1 MKRILDRLKM
11 DYHNLQ
17 IKYKL
22 FLLVSWIM
30 VISFSFTFF
39 GLQYAFHIY
48 DEQIYSKSSQVLSTS
63 SNSIESELK
72 NLEELSY
79 NILTDSQIQQY
90 LSSISEDSTEY
101 DKFRMRTNMLDR
113 LTSYANKEEYIQSIN
128 LVDVNGEEYVVGPK
142 TVKLTPTQKADITKM
157 AMQANGSNVWLN
169 PEKNNLLFSTAREI
183 RQFRNLS
190 FDNLGTI
197 VIYINMDKLVANIL
211 EGSRKMD
218 GEFLIV
224 RDSNIIFPKETNSLF
239 KEAAISLDSEK
250 VDSGYQIKKI
260 DKKNYFL
267 VHIKSNYF
275 DWGYLNVIPF
285 NQIFENINK
294 VKTFLV
300 IIFILM
306 FVVVT
311 IFGIRFARNIT
322 IPLENLVASMQYVKV
337 GDFKEA
343 SRNAL
348 KTPIMQDDEVGK
360 LQQNFQ
366 TMIQQIDEL
375 INENYSKQLTIKET
389 EFKALQA
396 QINPHFLYNTLE
408 SINWLAKGNGQ
419 TQISRMVEALGFLL
433 RNSISLKQP
442 LITIEEELN
451 VVSNYVI
458 IQKYRFEERLDF
470 HMEVDSD
477 IGGFYIPKLTL
488 QPLVENAIH
497 YALEPKIDPCKIS
510 VYSIVE
516 KESIK
521 LIVEDDGPGM
531 ESTFIEKL
539 KRGEV
544 KTRGQGVGLSNIND
558 RIKLAYG
565 EKYGIEIE
573 SEPNKGT
580 KVIIVLPFDKGENHV

>member
-1 MKRILDRLKM
+1 
-11 DYHNLQ
+11 
-17 IKYKL
+17 
-22 FLLVSWIM
+22 M
-30 VISFSFTFF
+30 VISFSFAFF

-63 SNSIESELK
+63 SNSIESELRD
-72 NLEELSY
+72 LEDLSY
-79 NILTDSQIQQY
+79 NILTDAQIQQY

-101 DKFRMRTNMLDR
+101 DKFRMRTNMLDK
-113 LTSYANKEEYIQSIN
+113 LLSYANKEEYIQSIN
-128 LVDVNGEEYVVGPK
+128 LVDVNGDEYIVGPRTFKLNQQQK
-142 TVKLTPTQKADITKM
+142 TDITKM
-157 AMQANGSNVWLN
+157 AIKANGSNVWLN
-169 PEKNNLLFSTAREI
+169 PEKNDFIFATAREI

-197 VIYINMDKLVANIL
+197 IIYLNMDKLVANIL
-211 EGSRKMD
+211 EGSRKSD

-224 RDSNIIFPKETNSLF
+224 RKNNIIFPKEPSSVF
-239 KEAAISLDSEK
+239 KEAAISIDSKALE
-250 VDSGYQIKKI
+250 SGYQFKKI

-275 DWGYLNVIPF
+275 DWGYLNVIPY
-285 NQIFENINK
+285 NQIFENINM
-294 VKTFLV
+294 VKTFLI

-311 IFGIRFARNIT
+311 MFGIRFARNIT
-322 IPLENLVASMQYVKV
+322 LPLENLVDGMQYVKV
-337 GDFKEA
+337 GDFKQA
-343 SRNAL
+343 RKKAL
-348 KTPIMQDDEVGK
+348 TTSAFQDDEVGK

-419 TQISRMVEALGFLL
+419 SQISKMVEALGFLL

-451 VVSNYVI
+451 VVKNYVV
-458 IQKYRFEERLDF
+458 IQKYRFEDRLDF
-470 HMEVDSD
+470 HLQVDLD
-477 IGGFYIPKLTL
+477 IVGFYIPKLTL

-510 VYSIVE
+510 IYSIVD
-516 KESIK
+516 KETIK

-531 ESTFIEKL
+531 ETTFIEKL
-539 KRGEV
+539 KKGEV

-558 RIKLAYG
+558 RIKLSYG
-565 EKYGIEIE
+565 ERYGINIE

-580 KVIIVLPFDKGENHV
+580 KVIIVLPFNKGEDHV

>member
-1 MKRILDRLKM
+1 MKKVLHRLKKQ
-11 DYHNLQ
+11 YANLQ

-30 VISFSFTFF
+30 VISFSFAFF

-63 SNSIESELK
+63 SNSIESELRD
-72 NLEELSY
+72 LEDLSY
-79 NILTDSQIQQY
+79 NILTDAQIQQY

-101 DKFRMRTNMLDR
+101 DKFRMRTNMLDK
-113 LTSYANKEEYIQSIN
+113 LLSYANKEEYIQSIN
-128 LVDVNGEEYVVGPK
+128 LVDVNGEEYIVGPRTFKLNQQQK
-142 TVKLTPTQKADITKM
+142 TDITKM
-157 AMQANGSNVWLN
+157 AIKANGSNVWLN
-169 PEKNNLLFSTAREI
+169 PEKNDFIFATAREI

-197 VIYINMDKLVANIL
+197 IIYLNMDKLVANIL
-211 EGSRKMD
+211 EGSRKSD

-224 RDSNIIFPKETNSLF
+224 RKNNIIFPKEPSSVF
-239 KEAAISLDSEK
+239 KEAAISIDSQALE
-250 VDSGYQIKKI
+250 SGYQFKKI

-275 DWGYLNVIPF
+275 DWGYLNVIPY
-285 NQIFENINK
+285 NQIFENINM
-294 VKTFLV
+294 VKTFLI

-311 IFGIRFARNIT
+311 MFGIRFARNIT
-322 IPLENLVASMQYVKV
+322 LPLENLVDGMQYVKV
-337 GDFKEA
+337 GDFKQA
-343 SRNAL
+343 RKKAL
-348 KTPIMQDDEVGK
+348 TTSAFQDDEVGK

-419 TQISRMVEALGFLL
+419 SQISKMVEALGFLL

-451 VVSNYVI
+451 VVKNYVV
-458 IQKYRFEERLDF
+458 IQKYRFEDRLDF
-470 HMEVDSD
+470 HLQVDLD
-477 IGGFYIPKLTL
+477 IVGFYIPKLTL

-510 VYSIVE
+510 IYSIVD
-516 KESIK
+516 KETIK

-539 KRGEV
+539 KKGEV

-558 RIKLAYG
+558 RIKLSYG
-565 EKYGIEIE
+565 ERYGINIE
-573 SEPNKGT
+573 SEPNNGT
-580 KVIIVLPFDKGENHV
+580 KVIIVLPFNKGEDHV

>member
-1 MKRILDRLKM
+1 MKNILHRLKKQY
-11 DYHNLQ
+11 DNLQ

-72 NLEELSY
+72 ALEDLSY
-79 NILTDSQIQQY
+79 NILTDPQIQQY
-90 LSSISEDSTEY
+90 LSTIREETTEY
-101 DKFRMRTNMLDR
+101 DKFRQSTNMLDK
-113 LTSYANKEEYIQSIN
+113 LLSYANKEEYIQSITI
-128 LVDVNGEEYVVGPK
+128 VDTTGEEYAAGPK
-142 TVKLTPTQKADITKM
+142 TTKLTQKQKTDITNM
-157 AMQANGSNVWLN
+157 AKSANGSNIWLN
-169 PEKNNLLFSTAREI
+169 PEENDFIFATAREI
-183 RQFRNLS
+183 RQFKNLS
-190 FDNLGTI
+190 FDHLGTI
-197 VIYINMDKLVANIL
+197 IINLNMDRLVGNLLA
-211 EGSRKMD
+211 GSRNID

-224 RDSNIIFPKETNSLF
+224 SENSLIFPKEINPTF
-239 KEAAISLDSEK
+239 KEAAISLDSQTIK
-250 VDSGYQIKKI
+250 SGYQIEKI
-260 DKKNYFL
+260 DNKNYFL

-294 VKTFLV
+294 VKTFLIV
-300 IIFILM
+300 IFILM
-306 FVVVT
+306 FVGVT
-311 IFGIRFARNIT
+311 FLGIRFARNIT
-322 IPLENLVASMQYVKV
+322 MPLENLVAGMQYVKV

-343 SRNAL
+343 KKKAL
-348 KTPIMQDDEVGK
+348 DTSIMQDDEVGK

-375 INENYSKQLTIKET
+375 IHENYSKQLTIKET

-419 TQISRMVEALGFLL
+419 AQISKMVESLGFLL

-442 LITIEEELN
+442 LITIEDELN
-451 VVSNYVI
+451 IVKNYVV

-470 HMEVDSD
+470 HLHVDSD
-477 IGGFYIPKLTL
+477 IVGFYIPKLTL

-510 VYSIVE
+510 VYSIVN
-516 KESIK
+516 KDSIK

-531 ESTFIEKL
+531 ESAFIEKL
-539 KRGEV
+539 KKGEV
-544 KTRGQGVGLSNIND
+544 KTRGQGVGLSNID
-558 RIKLAYG
+558 ERIRLSYG
-565 EKYGIEIE
+565 ESYGVKIE

>member
-1 MKRILDRLKM
+1 MKKILHRLKKQ
-11 DYHNLQ
+11 YHNLK

-39 GLQYAFHIY
+39 GLTYAFHIY

-72 NLEELSY
+72 NLEELTY

-101 DKFRMRTNMLDR
+101 DKFRLRTNMLDK
-113 LTSYANKEEYIQSIN
+113 LLSYANKEEYIQSIN
-128 LVDVNGEEYVVGPK
+128 LVDVKGEEYVVGPR
-142 TVKLTPTQKADITKM
+142 TVKLTQHQKANITKM
-157 AMQANGSNVWLN
+157 TIKANGSNVWLN
-169 PEKNNLLFSTAREI
+169 PEKNDYIFATAREI

-197 VIYINMDKLVANIL
+197 IIYINMDKLVAHIL
-211 EGSRKMD
+211 EGSRKID

-224 RDSNIIFPKETNSLF
+224 RDNNPIFPKETNPPL
-239 KEAAISLDSEK
+239 KEAATSLDSHKIE
-250 VDSGYQIKKI
+250 SGYQIKKI
-260 DKKNYFL
+260 DNKNYFL
-267 VHIKSNYF
+267 VHIKSTYF

-285 NQIFENINK
+285 NQIFENINM
-294 VKTFLV
+294 VKTFL
-300 IIFILM
+300 IMIFILM
-306 FVVVT
+306 FVGVT
-311 IFGIRFARNIT
+311 ILGIRFARNIT
-322 IPLENLVASMQYVKV
+322 IPLENLVDGMQYVKV

-343 SRNAL
+343 RKRVL
-348 KTPIMQDDEVGK
+348 KTAISQEDEVGK

-419 TQISRMVEALGFLL
+419 TQISKMVESLGFLL

-451 VVSNYVI
+451 IVKNYVI

-470 HMEVDSD
+470 HMMVDSD
-477 IGGFYIPKLTL
+477 IYGFYIPKLTL
-488 QPLVENAIH
+488 QPIIENAIH

-510 VYSIVE
+510 IYSVINQE
-516 KESIK
+516 TIK

-531 ESTFIEKL
+531 ESAFIEKL

-544 KTRGQGVGLSNIND
+544 ETRGQGVGLSNIND
-558 RIKLAYG
+558 RIKLSYG
-565 EKYGIEIE
+565 DKYEVSIE

-580 KVIIVLPFDKGENHV
+580 KVIIVLPFNKGEEHV

>member
-1 MKRILDRLKM
+1 
-11 DYHNLQ
+11 
-17 IKYKL
+17 
-22 FLLVSWIM
+22 M

-39 GLQYAFHIY
+39 GLTYAFQIY

-72 NLEELSY
+72 DLEDLSY
-79 NILTDSQIQQY
+79 NILTDPQIQQY

-101 DKFRMRTNMLDR
+101 DKFRMRTNVLDK
-113 LTSYANKEEYIQSIN
+113 LLSYANKEEYIQSIN
-128 LVDVNGEEYVVGPK
+128 LVDVNGEEYVVGPR
-142 TVKLTPTQKADITKM
+142 TLKLTQHQKADITKM
-157 AMQANGSNVWLN
+157 AIKANGSNVWLN
-169 PEKNNLLFSTAREI
+169 PEKNDYIFATAREI

-197 VIYINMDKLVANIL
+197 IIYLNMDKLVANIL
-211 EGSRKMD
+211 EGSKKRD

-224 RDSNIIFPKETNSLF
+224 RQSNIIFPKETNSLF
-239 KEAAISLDSEK
+239 KEAAISLDSQS
-250 VDSGYQIKKI
+250 VASRYQIKKI
-260 DKKNYFL
+260 DNKNYFL

-275 DWGYLNVIPF
+275 DWGYLNVIPY

-294 VKTFLV
+294 VKTFLI

-311 IFGIRFARNIT
+311 MFGIRFARNIT
-322 IPLENLVASMQYVKV
+322 IPLENLVDGMKYIKV

-343 SRNAL
+343 SKKAL
-348 KTPIMQDDEVGK
+348 QASVMQDDEVGK

-366 TMIQQIDEL
+366 AMIQQIDEL

-419 TQISRMVEALGFLL
+419 TQISRMVESLGFLL
-433 RNSISLKQP
+433 RNSINLKKP
-442 LITIEEELN
+442 LITIEEELTI
-451 VVSNYVI
+451 VKNYVV
-458 IQKYRFEERLDF
+458 IQQYRFEERLDF
-470 HMEVDSD
+470 HMEVDED
-477 IGGFYIPKLTL
+477 IVGFYIPKLTL

-497 YALEPKIDPCKIS
+497 YALEPKIDPCRIS
-510 VYSIVE
+510 IYSIVN
-516 KESIK
+516 KETIK

-531 ESTFIEKL
+531 ESAFIEKL
-539 KRGEV
+539 KKGEV
-544 KTRGQGVGLSNIND
+544 KTRGQGVGLSNIDD
-558 RIKLAYG
+558 RIKLSYG
-565 EKYGIEIE
+565 EKYGVSIE
-573 SEPNKGT
+573 SEYNKGT
-580 KVIIVLPFDKGENHV
+580 KVIIVLPFDKGEDHV

>member
-1 MKRILDRLKM
+1 MKKVLQRLKKQ
-11 DYHNLQ
+11 YANLQ

-30 VISFSFTFF
+30 VISFSFAFF

-72 NLEELSY
+72 DLEDLTY
-79 NILTDSQIQQY
+79 NILTDPQIQQY

-101 DKFRMRTNMLDR
+101 DKFRMRTNMLDK
-113 LTSYANKEEYIQSIN
+113 LLSYANKEEYIQSIN
-128 LVDVNGEEYVVGPK
+128 LVDVNGEEYVVGPR
-142 TVKLTPTQKADITKM
+142 TFKLTQQQKADITKL
-157 AMQANGSNVWLN
+157 AIKANGSNVWLN
-169 PEKNNLLFSTAREI
+169 PEKNDFIFATAREI

-197 VIYINMDKLVANIL
+197 IIYLNMDKLVANIL
-211 EGSRKMD
+211 EGSRKSD

-224 RDSNIIFPKETNSLF
+224 RQNNIIFPKEPTSLF
-239 KEAAISLDSEK
+239 KEAAISLEPQTLE
-250 VDSGYQIKKI
+250 SGYQIKKI
-260 DKKNYFL
+260 DNKNYFL

-285 NQIFENINK
+285 NQIFESINK
-294 VKTFLV
+294 VKTFLAV
-300 IIFILM
+300 IFILL

-322 IPLENLVASMQYVKV
+322 IPLENLVAGMQYVKV
-337 GDFKEA
+337 GDFKQA
-343 SRNAL
+343 SKKAL
-348 KTPIMQDDEVGK
+348 KTSIMQDDEVGK

-366 TMIQQIDEL
+366 NMIQQIDEL

-419 TQISRMVEALGFLL
+419 TQISKMVEALGFLL

-451 VVSNYVI
+451 VVKNYVV
-458 IQKYRFEERLDF
+458 IQKYRFEDRLDF
-470 HMEVDSD
+470 HLRVDLD
-477 IGGFYIPKLTL
+477 IVGFYIPKLTL

-510 VYSIVE
+510 IYSIVD
-516 KESIK
+516 KDSIK
-521 LIVEDDGPGM
+521 LVVEDDGHGM
-531 ESTFIEKL
+531 ESAFIEKL
-539 KRGEV
+539 KKGEV

-558 RIKLAYG
+558 RIKLSYG
-565 EKYGIEIE
+565 ESYGVNIE

-580 KVIIVLPFDKGENHV
+580 KVIIVLPFNKGEDHV

>member
-1 MKRILDRLKM
+1 MKKIFHRLKKQ
-11 DYHNLQ
+11 YHNLK

-39 GLQYAFHIY
+39 GLTYAFHIY

-72 NLEELSY
+72 NLEELTY

-101 DKFRMRTNMLDR
+101 DKFRLRTNMLDK
-113 LTSYANKEEYIQSIN
+113 LLSYANKEEYIQSIN
-128 LVDVNGEEYVVGPK
+128 LVDVKGEEYVVGPR
-142 TVKLTPTQKADITKM
+142 TVKLTQHQKADITKM
-157 AMQANGSNVWLN
+157 TIQANGSNVWLN
-169 PEKNNLLFSTAREI
+169 PEKNDFIFATAREI

-197 VIYINMDKLVANIL
+197 IIYINMDKLVAHIL
-211 EGSRKMD
+211 EGSRKID

-224 RDSNIIFPKETNSLF
+224 RNNNPIFPKETNPSL
-239 KEAAISLDSEK
+239 KEAATSLDSHKIE
-250 VDSGYQIKKI
+250 SGYQIKKI
-260 DKKNYFL
+260 DNKNYFL

-285 NQIFENINK
+285 NQIFENINM
-294 VKTFLV
+294 VKTFLI

-306 FVVVT
+306 FVGVT
-311 IFGIRFARNIT
+311 ILGIRFARNIT
-322 IPLENLVASMQYVKV
+322 IPLENLVDGMQYVKV

-343 SRNAL
+343 RKKVL
-348 KTPIMQDDEVGK
+348 KTAISQEDEVGK

-419 TQISRMVEALGFLL
+419 TQISKMVESLGFLL

-451 VVSNYVI
+451 IVKNYVI

-470 HMEVDSD
+470 HMMVDSD
-477 IGGFYIPKLTL
+477 IYGFYIPKLTL
-488 QPLVENAIH
+488 QPLIENAIH

-510 VYSIVE
+510 IYSVIN
-516 KESIK
+516 KETIK

-531 ESTFIEKL
+531 ESAFIEKL

-544 KTRGQGVGLSNIND
+544 ETRGQGVGLSNIND
-558 RIKLAYG
+558 RIKLSYG
-565 EKYGIEIE
+565 DKYEVSIE

-580 KVIIVLPFDKGENHV
+580 KVIIVLPFNKGEEHV

>member
-1 MKRILDRLKM
+1 
-11 DYHNLQ
+11 
-17 IKYKL
+17 
-22 FLLVSWIM
+22 M

-101 DKFRMRTNMLDR
+101 DKFRIRTNMLDK
-113 LTSYANKEEYIQSIN
+113 LLSYANKEEYIQSIN
-128 LVDVNGEEYVVGPK
+128 LVDVNGEEYIVGPRTFKLNQQQK
-142 TVKLTPTQKADITKM
+142 TDITKM
-157 AMQANGSNVWLN
+157 AIKANGSNVWLN
-169 PEKNNLLFSTAREI
+169 PEKNDFIFATAREI

-197 VIYINMDKLVANIL
+197 IIYLNMDKLVANIL
-211 EGSRKMD
+211 EGSRKSD

-224 RDSNIIFPKETNSLF
+224 RKNNIIFPKEPSSVF
-239 KEAAISLDSEK
+239 KEAAISIDSQALE
-250 VDSGYQIKKI
+250 SGYQFKKI

-275 DWGYLNVIPF
+275 DWGYLNVIPY
-285 NQIFENINK
+285 NQIFENINM
-294 VKTFLV
+294 VKTFLI

-311 IFGIRFARNIT
+311 MFGIRFARNIT
-322 IPLENLVASMQYVKV
+322 LPLENLVDGMQYVKV
-337 GDFKEA
+337 GDFKQA
-343 SRNAL
+343 RKKAL
-348 KTPIMQDDEVGK
+348 TTSAFQDDEVGK

-419 TQISRMVEALGFLL
+419 SQISKMVEALGFLL

-451 VVSNYVI
+451 VVKNYVV
-458 IQKYRFEERLDF
+458 IQKYRFEDRLDF
-470 HMEVDSD
+470 HLQVDLD
-477 IGGFYIPKLTL
+477 IVGFYIPKLTL

-510 VYSIVE
+510 IYSIVD
-516 KESIK
+516 KETIK

-531 ESTFIEKL
+531 ETTFIEKL
-539 KRGEV
+539 KKGEV

-558 RIKLAYG
+558 RIKLSYG
-565 EKYGIEIE
+565 ERYGINIE

-580 KVIIVLPFDKGENHV
+580 KVIIVLPFNKGEDHV